1 MLKNNLIRTEK
12 FFLDFNPYKKYNPK
26 KIKIFKKVAVDMERG
41 RPKLE
46 IPRQSD
52 LHLRLS
58 KFEFEK
64 IARVAKEKN
73 LTRTAAILQGID
85 LLEKNKPQRMAN
97 IKELLKKRGKHFD
110 DDDDD

>member
-1 MLKNNLIRTEK
+1 M
-12 FFLDFNPYKKYNPK
+12 
-26 KIKIFKKVAVDMERG
+26 G
-41 RPKLE
+41 RPKNQ
-46 IPRQSD
+46 I
-52 LHLRLS
+52 LRGKQLNIRLTN
-58 KFEFEK
+58 FEYEK
-64 IARVAKEKN
+64 ISRVAKEKN